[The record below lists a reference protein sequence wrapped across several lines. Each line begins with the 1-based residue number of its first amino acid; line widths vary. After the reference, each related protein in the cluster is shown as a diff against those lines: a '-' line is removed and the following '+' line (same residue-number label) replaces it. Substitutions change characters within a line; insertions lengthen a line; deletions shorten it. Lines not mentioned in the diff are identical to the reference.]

1 MDILNIAKEHQEIIL
16 TGITF
21 LIAWLLPNPKIKWL
35 GKKTGEKIPK
45 KLAMTIKEKLDAF
58 EEGLI
63 EENINGNKDIIS
75 NEQLKE
81 KSNKL
86 KLDLGLEPK
95 LKVKTS
101 N

>member
-63 EENINGNKDIIS
+63 EENVNGNKDIIS

>member
-1 MDILNIAKEHQEIIL
+1 MNILNFAQEHQEVIL
-16 TGITF
+16 TGVTF

-45 KLAMTIKEKLDAF
+45 KLALVIKNKLDAF

-63 EENINGNKDIIS
+63 EDHVNGDKNLIS

-81 KSNKL
+81 KSDKL
-86 KLDLGLEPK
+86 KIDLGLEPK
-95 LKVKTS
+95 LKEKTS